1 MTMPTPLRASPTSTA
16 PSPLPQRI
24 LVVENSRTHARL
36 IGEAIEQKLNLP
48 VVYAATLAEARA
60 ALERH
65 PDWFMVVTSLVL
77 ADGSHDE
84 VVEFFLSRQLPTVV
98 VSGVYDD
105 GLREQVL
112 RRQVVDY
119 VLKNTPGSIDYLVWL
134 VQRLE
139 RNRRIA
145 ALVVDDSRS
154 ARQHAAALLS
164 MYGFRVIEAADG
176 EAGLAMLD
184 ANPDIRLAI
193 VDQEMPGMK
202 GHEFTRRLRARH
214 ARDHLAIIGISGTS
228 DGSLVPRFL
237 KSGANDFLHKPFS
250 REEFFCRVS
259 QNIDQ
264 LELIG
269 TLQDLATRD
278 FLTGLPNR
286 RHFLAECHALLPNT
300 LGRQQSVTAAIIDID
315 HFKHIND
322 TYGHEAGDV
331 ALKAV
336 AQAIAR
342 HSGTQDLVA
351 RFGGEEFCA
360 LVPYL
365 GESESVEY
373 FESLRTQIEA
383 LEVDVGGQTLRMTV
397 SIGLFRTR
405 FPGQTL
411 NHLLSEADRRLYL
424 AKAGGR
430 NRVVSS
436 G

>member
-1 MTMPTPLRASPTSTA
+1 MTVSPPAGFDSRPIT
-16 PSPLPQRI
+16 PLPQRI
-24 LVVENSRTHARL
+24 LLVENSRTFTTMLR
-36 IGEAIEQKLNLP
+36 EAIEQRLELP
-48 VVYAATLAEARA
+48 VSVASSLAEAG
-60 ALERH
+60 ALLDAED
-65 PDWFMVVTSLVL
+65 DWFLVL
-77 ADGSHDE
+77 TGLVLSDGDRDG
-84 VVEFFLSRQLPTVV
+84 VVAYFVERGLPTIV
-98 VSGVYDD
+98 VSSVYDED
-105 GLREQVL
+105 L
-112 RRQVVDY
+112 RRRVLQQDIIDY
-119 VLKNTPGSIDYLVWL
+119 VLKNTPGSLDYLVWL

-373 FESLRTQIEA
+373 FESLRAQIEA

-397 SIGLFRTR
+397 SIGVFRTR

>member
-1 MTMPTPLRASPTSTA
+1 
-16 PSPLPQRI
+16 
-24 LVVENSRTHARL
+24 
-36 IGEAIEQKLNLP
+36 
-48 VVYAATLAEARA
+48 
-60 ALERH
+60 
-65 PDWFMVVTSLVL
+65 VL
-77 ADGSHDE
+77 
-84 VVEFFLSRQLPTVV
+84 
-98 VSGVYDD
+98 
-105 GLREQVL
+105 
-112 RRQVVDY
+112 
-119 VLKNTPGSIDYLVWL
+119 
-134 VQRLE
+134 
-139 RNRRIA
+139 
-145 ALVVDDSRS
+145 
-154 ARQHAAALLS
+154 
-164 MYGFRVIEAADG
+164 EAADG

-184 ANPDIRLAI
+184 ANPDIRLTI
-193 VDQEMPGMK
+193 VDEEMPGMK

-228 DGSLVPRFL
+228 DASLVPRFL

-286 RHFLAECHALLPNT
+286 RHFLSECHALLPNT
-300 LGRQQSVTAAIIDID
+300 LGRQQAVTAAIVDID

-322 TYGHEAGDV
+322 TYGHEAGDL

-336 AQAIAR
+336 AQTIAQ
-342 HSGTQDLVA
+342 HAGAQDLVA

-365 GESESVEY
+365 GEGEAVEY
-373 FESLRTQIEA
+373 FESLRQRIEA
-383 LEVDVGGQTLRMTV
+383 LRVDVGGQVLRMTV
-397 SIGLFRTR
+397 SIGVFRTR

-430 NRVVSS
+430 NRVVSN

>member
-1 MTMPTPLRASPTSTA
+1 MPAGFALAHARQPIAA
-16 PSPLPQRI
+16 LPQRI
-24 LVVENSRTHARL
+24 LLLENSRAYTSMLR
-36 IGEAIEQKLNLP
+36 EAIEQRVQLP
-48 VVYAATLAEARA
+48 ISVASTLAEAREL
-60 ALERH
+60 LERES
-65 PDWFMVVTSLVL
+65 DWFLALTGLVL
-77 ADGSHDE
+77 ADGDRDQ
-84 VVEFFLSRQLPTVV
+84 VIDFFVERRMPTIV
-98 VSGVYDD
+98 VSGVYDEA
-105 GLREQVL
+105 LRERALQ
-112 RRQVVDY
+112 QHIIDY
-119 VLKNTPGSIDYLVWL
+119 VLKSTPDSIDYLAWL

-373 FESLRTQIEA
+373 FESLRAQIEA

-397 SIGLFRTR
+397 SIGVFRTR

-430 NRVVSS
+430 NRVELAA
-436 G
+436 